1 MTNEKDDEL
10 TPEQAQLI
18 ARVRRLMALP
28 LLVMVA
34 GFLTVFGVIAYRL
47 YFKTPSAAMPV
58 VDKVLNLP
66 RGARVLSTTVNE
78 GKIVVT
84 VDTGGTTE
92 VLLYDLESMQPR
104 GRFVI
109 KTP

>member
-1 MTNEKDDEL
+1 MVRKKDDEL
-10 TPEQAQLI
+10 TSEQAQLI
-18 ARVRRLMALP
+18 ARVRRLMAIP

-47 YFKTPSAAMPV
+47 YFKTPAAIKT